1 LITRAHPDKG
11 GDAVTFARIQRAY
24 DVLSDDAK
32 RASYDETGTFEKTVE
47 EELLDEFGGGVF
59 RDKMK
64 EEEARTESLAEA
76 LVKTEKEK
84 GSHTAGFEAWLR
96 ARGPDSNKTIGV
108 EDMIDRFGVNKGSY
122 DEVVL
127 PKIRAYQASVT
138 AANAIKLG
146 SAAIPPTLEW
156 GEVLVNVRVA
166 PINPADID
174 AKTLASR
181 AKFPFVAG
189 SDGVATVVK
198 VGAGVKSLNEGDWVL
213 PYKAE
218 MGTWRSLAVWK
229 EKDLIKLPSDILPME
244 YAAMMREMCVAYRLL
259 EDFGSLKPGDAVVLN
274 AATSTVGQC
283 VVQLCAMLKLRAVAV
298 VRSRKDFDKTAAWLK
313 SLGASE
319 VLKDEGSIAT
329 ELTSRNLFA
338 KPRLALDAVGGASAV
353 RLAESL
359 QPGCPLIVYGNM
371 SGRAA
376 TFPWHA
382 WTQSALIVRGFS
394 LRQWMTE
401 NKKKVPKMMETLGKL
416 ARADKLAIQ
425 YTDYELSSEFEEALE
440 HAREDDRCT
449 KVLLRVNDIGTTYDS
464 AENAASPTA

>member
-1 LITRAHPDKG
+1 MITRAHPDKG

-47 EELLDEFGGGVF
+47 EELLDEFGGGVL

-64 EEEARTESLAEA
+64 EEEARKESLAEA

-138 AANAIKLG
+138 A
-146 SAAIPPTLEW
+146 
-156 GEVLVNVRVA
+156 
-166 PINPADID
+166 

-283 VVQLCAMLKLRAVAV
+283 VVQLCAMLKLRA
-298 VRSRKDFDKTAAWLK
+298 
-313 SLGASE
+313 
-319 VLKDEGSIAT
+319 I
-329 ELTSRNLFA
+329 
-338 KPRLALDAVGGASAV
+338 DAVGGASAV